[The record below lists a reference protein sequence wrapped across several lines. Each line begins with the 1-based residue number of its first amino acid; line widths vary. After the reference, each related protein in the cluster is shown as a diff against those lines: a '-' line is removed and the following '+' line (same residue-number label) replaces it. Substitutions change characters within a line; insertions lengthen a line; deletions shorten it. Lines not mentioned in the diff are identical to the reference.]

1 MAAAQLAMEPMPMLA
16 TGPMPMLAMGP
27 MLAFWLRPSTCA
39 GAHGAALQSTVPMLV
54 LPHDRVDAYA
64 KKLHDSEL
72 LLPVSLGESS
82 KARKSERHPASA
94 LTATPHLRALYQ
106 HMRSGESSAW
116 VFFCSPSLC
125 EPTLLRALSIYYFLW
140 NEVQDLLTH
149 MKHDRD
155 GHMLAQ
161 LRQSK
166 GPSFIFMP
174 RDTNPLHRF
183 LAHIPVEPAARELRQ
198 TRGLLVATTLAN
210 FADDLTALRG
220 PLTNLS
226 DLAVPLAPFSS
237 RALWSPVR
245 RNGASAGKALFAAH
259 KELRAKALRSTY
271 EYMSTMESVSQT
283 VDAAAGVKGQAVRR
297 AHAPGDVGAPSAA
310 DFRAHSAP
318 GPQPSVFLL
327 PTLQGDVG
335 VVWESPAVRLVRC
348 SLPPHLFH
356 MPQDKRLAETRMAA
370 AKAGTSSVTTHPD
383 GVSQNDFAEAAAI
396 VALEKCATDPTY
408 RAKLLEQPAAMDL
421 TPRVE
426 EWTPES
432 AATAVG
438 RELYKRQLAAVAP
451 KTRGDSS

>member
-16 TGPMPMLAMGP
+16 MGPMPMLAMGP

-54 LPHDRVDAYA
+54 LPHDRVDAFA

-174 RDTNPLHRF
+174 RDTNPLHHF
-183 LAHIPVEPAARELRQ
+183 LAHIPVEPAAL
-198 TRGLLVATTLAN
+198 
-210 FADDLTALRG
+210 
-220 PLTNLS
+220 
-226 DLAVPLAPFSS
+226 
-237 RALWSPVR
+237 
-245 RNGASAGKALFAAH
+245 
-259 KELRAKALRSTY
+259 
-271 EYMSTMESVSQT
+271 
-283 VDAAAGVKGQAVRR
+283 
-297 AHAPGDVGAPSAA
+297 
-310 DFRAHSAP
+310 
-318 GPQPSVFLL
+318 
-327 PTLQGDVG
+327 
-335 VVWESPAVRLVRC
+335 
-348 SLPPHLFH
+348 
-356 MPQDKRLAETRMAA
+356 
-370 AKAGTSSVTTHPD
+370 
-383 GVSQNDFAEAAAI
+383 